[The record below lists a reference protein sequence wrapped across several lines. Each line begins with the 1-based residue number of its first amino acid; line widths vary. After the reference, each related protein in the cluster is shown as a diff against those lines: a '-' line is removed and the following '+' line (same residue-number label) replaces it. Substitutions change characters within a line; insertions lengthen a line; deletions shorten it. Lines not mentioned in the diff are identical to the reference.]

1 MKAVQARCPRKHD
14 QSGRGAELVQC
25 RVSRERP
32 SPPKTAAFDGRFSL
46 ALQPWLSTGW
56 GAALCCFVGG
66 AYGPLQSATIFGP
79 ANRWTFKAEIGRH
92 RVAATES
99 WKLPFDGL
107 LAAGRQMSAERLLV

>member
-1 MKAVQARCPRKHD
+1 
-14 QSGRGAELVQC
+14 
-25 RVSRERP
+25 
-32 SPPKTAAFDGRFSL
+32 
-46 ALQPWLSTGW
+46 
-56 GAALCCFVGG
+56 
-66 AYGPLQSATIFGP
+66 LQSATIFGP